1 MEMVLGS
8 GFFLLFA
15 ALALF
20 AMCFSW
26 VRGGA
31 AAAMAIMRGIPGR
44 EMVDIQVGDKRVRCR
59 VIEDKWW
66 YDIADPVGPA
76 GVYQFFRTLAAKTK
90 SMADFEGDKSLV
102 KEREY
107 ALVYGAVYYMW
118 NPAVPDLM
126 PLGDALVMRRASY
139 EWKQSDVTVSEDN
152 MLALEGGSSYRISG
166 APALAAEAQPG
177 DGRHDN
183 MRFFRKPILVLGG
196 RSIEFNVTLDVLLTG
211 EAYKLMIRLWGLHL
225 LPVKIIH
232 EPLEQAVR
240 QAVER
245 QAAPAKRIP
254 RTLTVRR

>member
-1 MEMVLGS
+1 MFLGFE
-8 GFFLLFA
+8 FFLVFA
-15 ALALF
+15 AFALF
-20 AMCFSW
+20 AMCYSW
-26 VRGGA
+26 ASGGA
-31 AAAMAIMRGIPGR
+31 AAAMAVMRGIPGR

-66 YDIADPVGPA
+66 YDIADPVFAA
-76 GVYQFFRTLAAKTK
+76 GTYQFFRTLAAKSK
-90 SMADFEGDKSLV
+90 AMADFEGDKSLV

-118 NPAVPDLM
+118 DPVALGLLTP
-126 PLGDALVMRRASY
+126 GDALVMRRASY

-152 MLALEGGSSYRISG
+152 MIALEGGSSYRISG
-166 APALAAEAQPG
+166 AAALAAEAQPG

-196 RSIEFNVTLDVLLTG
+196 RSIEFNVTLDVPTVA
-211 EAYKLMIRLWGLHL
+211 ETYKLMIRLWGLHL

-245 QAAPAKRIP
+245 QARPAKRIP
-254 RTLTVRR
+254 RTITVRR